1 MKKLSL
7 FITFVA
13 ALGMSGCKN
22 PVPTPGQEQ
31 GLPEATVHQTVDALL
46 KQFPQADKSLV
57 EKGVSQ
63 AAALWQ
69 PGDGTAEEFQS
80 FVLEN
85 YAADPMEREELFEK
99 LSRALELLYGTS
111 NQVAVRLQAP
121 LHLAGPE
128 PTGIDYILG
137 AFNPYS
143 YLSDDLFANKT
154 AFITI
159 LNFPFYTLEEKNT
172 LGKEWCRLEWAYAR
186 MGDQFT
192 TRIPAQ
198 VNAEQG
204 EALSKAENYIA
215 SYNIMMGHLLT
226 EDGQKLFPEDMVLL
240 SHWNLRDELK
250 SNYADVPHAHEKQEM
265 IYQVMLR
272 IVDQSIPAGVIN
284 NAEYDWAPVSNKVF
298 KQGKEVAMEAEGD
311 ARYARILDIFHA
323 EQAIDRY
330 SPYLP
335 TGIARNFEEG
345 MEVSAQDI
353 EQLFIHLLS
362 SPQVK
367 EVAALI
373 QSRLGRGL
381 RPYDIW
387 YDGFKSRSSIPEDE
401 LTALTREKYPDA
413 QAFAKDMPR
422 MLRYLGFSAD
432 QARYIA
438 ERIVVENARGSGHA
452 WGAQGRWEPARLR
465 TRVGEQGMDYKG
477 YNIAVHEFGH
487 NVEQTLDLY
496 QMDYYMLNGV
506 PNTAFTEALA
516 FIFQKRDLFL
526 LGFDYTLDE
535 NTTLDIFWGAY
546 EIMGVALVDMY
557 TWQWLYEHP
566 HATAAELRDAV
577 LAIAKDVWNLYYEPV
592 LGTHDSPLLAVYS
605 HMVNAPMYL
614 PNYPFGHIIEYQLEK
629 HLAQTDNWMEF
640 ASELR
645 RIYTIGRLTP
655 HIWMQEAVGSDVSV
669 DPLLDAVE
677 EIMAREQAERR
688 ESNPAD

>member
-1 MKKLSL
+1 
-7 FITFVA
+7 
-13 ALGMSGCKN
+13 
-22 PVPTPGQEQ
+22 
-31 GLPEATVHQTVDALL
+31 
-46 KQFPQADKSLV
+46 
-57 EKGVSQ
+57 
-63 AAALWQ
+63 
-69 PGDGTAEEFQS
+69 
-80 FVLEN
+80 
-85 YAADPMEREELFEK
+85 
-99 LSRALELLYGTS
+99 
-111 NQVAVRLQAP
+111 
-121 LHLAGPE
+121 
-128 PTGIDYILG
+128 
-137 AFNPYS
+137 
-143 YLSDDLFANKT
+143 
-154 AFITI
+154 
-159 LNFPFYTLEEKNT
+159 
-172 LGKEWCRLEWAYAR
+172 
-186 MGDQFT
+186 
-192 TRIPAQ
+192 
-198 VNAEQG
+198 
-204 EALSKAENYIA
+204 
-215 SYNIMMGHLLT
+215 
-226 EDGQKLFPEDMVLL
+226 
-240 SHWNLRDELK
+240 
-250 SNYADVPHAHEKQEM
+250 
-265 IYQVMLR
+265 
-272 IVDQSIPAGVIN
+272 
-284 NAEYDWAPVSNKVF
+284 
-298 KQGKEVAMEAEGD
+298 
-311 ARYARILDIFHA
+311 
-323 EQAIDRY
+323 
-330 SPYLP
+330 
-335 TGIARNFEEG
+335 
-345 MEVSAQDI
+345 
-353 EQLFIHLLS
+353 
-362 SPQVK
+362 
-367 EVAALI
+367 
-373 QSRLGRGL
+373 
-381 RPYDIW
+381 
-387 YDGFKSRSSIPEDE
+387 
-401 LTALTREKYPDA
+401 
-413 QAFAKDMPR
+413 

-526 LGFDYTLDE
+526 LGFDYNMDE

-577 LAIAKDVWNLYYEPV
+577 LTIAKDVWNQYYEPV

-677 EIMAREQAERR
+677 EIMAREQAEKGKP
-688 ESNPAD
+688 NPVVL